1 MTASSSSAVAE
12 SSNDSGRLSRPRLVA
27 LLKLT
32 QRGDG
37 RAPPFRP

>member
-1 MTASSSSAVAE
+1 MTASQQL
-12 SSNDSGRLSRPRLVA
+12 GRGRVLQRFREIVSPRLVA